1 MKSSGREGKRV
12 EKPRSSTID
21 SELGRLAVDRYELK
35 QGVQKVF
42 DTALAILPE
51 TGSREAYKTPC
62 FRELTVF
69 FPCDE
74 PFRKSADKLNR
85 VLWREEGQMVQSR
98 TMANLVEREGGFSP
112 QNQARTGQKHRS
124 TSSKWKGRYLYPDD
138 CHCQP
143 HDDRGVSFS
152 AQ

>member
-74 PFRKSADKLNR
+74 PLRKSADKLNR

-124 TSSKWKGRYLYPDD
+124 TSSKWKGRYL
-138 CHCQP
+138 
-143 HDDRGVSFS
+143 
-152 AQ
+152 